1 MFSIVK
7 HRLKDFEFKKK
18 EKLTEKIAEIFFSL
32 TVKEFYGF
40 FNRTL
45 DNILK
50 FWIYTNFNKLLNNNN
65 NENLPP
71 MRN

>member
-32 TVKEFYGF
+32 TIKEFYGF

-65 NENLPP
+65 ENLPP